1 MTDNQN
7 EISQTT
13 DASVGK
19 HRRRGMKW
27 VSDTAYGRVLNV
39 DFFLR
44 HWLIVV
50 CVIFMAIAYI
60 SSRYMVRD
68 QKLTTR
74 RLAKQ
79 LEIVD
84 AEKANERESYM
95 SNIRESSMTERID
108 TFHLGLSVRER
119 PPYIVTEE

>member
-1 MTDNQN
+1 MGRIT
-7 EISQTT
+7 
-13 DASVGK
+13 A
-19 HRRRGMKW
+19 RRII
-27 VSDTAYGRVLNV
+27 SDTAFGHWVTV

-50 CVIFMAIAYI
+50 CVMFMAIAYI

-74 RLAKQ
+74 RLEKQ
-79 LEIVD
+79 LEVVE

-95 SNIRESSMTERID
+95 SNTRESSMTRRID
-108 TFHLGLSVRER
+108 TFNLGLSVREQ
-119 PPYIVTEE
+119 PPFIVTEK